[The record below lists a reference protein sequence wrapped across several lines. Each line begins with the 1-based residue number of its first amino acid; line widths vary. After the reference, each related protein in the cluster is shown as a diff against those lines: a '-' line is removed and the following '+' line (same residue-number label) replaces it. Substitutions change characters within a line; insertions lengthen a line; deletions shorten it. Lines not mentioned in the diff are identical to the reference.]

1 MFGIGP
7 YEFALVGLLAVLLFG
22 KRLPEVAR
30 SLGKGVMEF
39 KKGLQGIEEEI
50 EEAAQAQPKITQ
62 VAEPEEAVEKE
73 EPAAPKFEPP
83 EVDEPDQEQQPVGH
97 TSDESRDTG
106 STAAN

>member
-39 KKGLQGIEEEI
+39 KKGIQGIEEEI
-50 EEAAQAQPKITQ
+50 EEAAQVQPKI
-62 VAEPEEAVEKE
+62 AKADEPIEADEKE
-73 EPAAPKFEPP
+73 EPVAPKFEPP
-83 EVDEPDQEQQPVGH
+83 EEPQEDVPDEQPLEEA
-97 TSDESRDTG
+97 SSKSESG
-106 STAAN
+106 ASA

>member
-50 EEAAQAQPKITQ
+50 EDAAQVQPKIAK
-62 VAEPEEAVEKE
+62 VEEPTEADDKE
-73 EPAAPKFEPP
+73 EPVAPKFEPP
-83 EVDEPDQEQQPVGH
+83 EEQPL
-97 TSDESRDTG
+97 EEA
-106 STAAN
+106 STKSEGGASA